1 MQPYTLFVADP
12 EIAPECQSAIA
23 LARQHDIPIR
33 KIDAGSIDQI
43 QEQFGDAFPGVP
55 ALYAE
60 GQNTPFLIGTA
71 AIARKL
77 QGQGSGGADRAGS
90 GLPPIPA
97 KDTPDGA
104 VRN

>member
-12 EIAPECQSAIA
+12 DIAPECQSAIA
-23 LARQHDIPIR
+23 LARQNDIPIR
-33 KIDAGSIDQI
+33 KIEPGSIDQI

-60 GQNTPFLIGTA
+60 GQNPPFFIGTA
-71 AIARKL
+71 AIARNL
-77 QGQGSGGADRAGS
+77 QGQGSGGGDHSNGE
-90 GLPPIPA
+90 LPPIPA
-97 KDTPDGA
+97 KDRPDGA